1 MNPVIQEFYVKENV
15 DKIYIQLTVINDSLL
30 RLPALSLTLTH
41 MFQYL
46 QNLCQDF
53 FLDTNQLCLDPNLK
67 IFFENAQSQ
76 ELFLD
81 SEINIAIR

>member
-30 RLPALSLTLTH
+30 RLPALSLTL